1 MRALFLILFFSYSIS
16 LSAQKTGK
24 IFYQNVD
31 SINKSKEEF
40 RKLGLKM
47 EFSSSKI
54 DLKYFPKV
62 QNVLFDY
69 KLFFQTWYRQVNDVI
84 FLDDESFS
92 RLNKKGMIIQDIIYL
107 QEKNTDYKWDGKKY
121 FEIPHVFSKIYFTA
135 SVVEYSDK
143 FILNIKIAEKI
154 KN

>member
-1 MRALFLILFFSYSIS
+1 MRTLFLILFFSYSIS

-54 DLKYFPKV
+54 DLKY
-62 QNVLFDY
+62 
-69 KLFFQTWYRQVNDVI
+69 W
-84 FLDDESFS
+84 
-92 RLNKKGMIIQDIIYL
+92 
-107 QEKNTDYKWDGKKY
+107 
-121 FEIPHVFSKIYFTA
+121 
-135 SVVEYSDK
+135 
-143 FILNIKIAEKI
+143 IK
-154 KN
+154 